1 MDVHLLCITKLPS
14 HELGIYLL
22 LDLMLTGKYFCD
34 LNGKKDTPGL
44 SHTFISLAGFMN
56 NYRNT
61 NVKIEGR
68 N

>member
-1 MDVHLLCITKLPS
+1 MN
-14 HELGIYLL
+14 LGIYLL

-34 LNGKKDTPGL
+34 LNGKKDSPGL
-44 SHTFISLAGFMN
+44 SHTFISLAGFVN

-61 NVKIEGR
+61 DVETDGR